1 MINPEMHDNIVKV
14 LKPFRPEKV
23 ILFGSHAYGTPDNNS
38 DIDLLIIKPVATPEV
53 RDLRI
58 QIRKAL
64 RGIAGANEFDIIVDS
79 QERIGKR
86 IKIGDLFLKEITE
99 NGRIIYAK

>member
-1 MINPEMHDNIVKV
+1 MISAELNDNIIRT
-14 LKPFRPEKV
+14 LKPFGPEKV
-23 ILFGSHAYGTPDNNS
+23 ILFGSHAYGTPGNNS
-38 DIDLLIIKPVATPEV
+38 DIDLLIIKSITTSKV

-64 RGIAGANEFDIIVDS
+64 RGIPEIKEFDIIVDS

-86 IKIGDLFLKEITE
+86 IEIGDLFLKEITE
-99 NGRIIYAK
+99 KGEIIYAE

>member
-1 MINPEMHDNIVKV
+1 MISTKLNESIIRT

-23 ILFGSHAYGTPDNNS
+23 ILFGSHAYGTPGSNS
-38 DIDLLIIKPVATPEV
+38 DIDILIIKNITSSKV

-64 RGIAGANEFDIIVDS
+64 RGIHETKEFDIIVDS
-79 QERIGKR
+79 EERIGKR
-86 IKIGDLFLKEITE
+86 IDIGDLFLKEITE
-99 NGRIIYAK
+99 KGKIIYAE

>member
-1 MINPEMHDNIVKV
+1 MISTELSDNIIRM
-14 LKPFRPEKV
+14 LKPFEPEKV
-23 ILFGSHAYGTPDNNS
+23 ILFGSHAYGRPGINS
-38 DIDLLIIKPVATPEV
+38 DIDLLIVKTIASSKI

-64 RGIAGANEFDIIVDS
+64 REIAETKEFDIIVDS

-86 IKIGDLFLKEITE
+86 IEIGDLFLKEITE
-99 NGRIIYAK
+99 KGKIIYVK

>member
-1 MINPEMHDNIVKV
+1 MISTELNDNIIRT
-14 LKPFRPEKV
+14 LRPFRPEKV
-23 ILFGSHAYGTPDNNS
+23 ILFGSHAYGTPCNNS
-38 DIDLLIIKPVATPEV
+38 DIDLLIIKSITTSKV

-64 RGIAGANEFDIIVDS
+64 RGIPETKEFDIIVDS

-86 IKIGDLFLKEITE
+86 IEIGDLFLKEITE
-99 NGRIIYAK
+99 KGEIIYAE

>member
-1 MINPEMHDNIVKV
+1 MISAELNDNIIRT
-14 LKPFRPEKV
+14 LRPFGPEKV
-23 ILFGSHAYGTPDNNS
+23 ILFGSHAYGTPGNNS
-38 DIDLLIIKPVATPEV
+38 DIDLLIIKSITTSKV

-64 RGIAGANEFDIIVDS
+64 RGIPETKEFDIIVDS

-86 IKIGDLFLKEITE
+86 IEIGDLFLKEISE
-99 NGRIIYAK
+99 KGKIIYAE

>member
-1 MINPEMHDNIVKV
+1 MISAELNDNIIRT
-14 LKPFRPEKV
+14 LKPFGPEKV
-23 ILFGSHAYGTPDNNS
+23 ILFGSHAYGTPGNNS
-38 DIDLLIIKPVATPEV
+38 DIDLLIIKSITTSKV

-64 RGIAGANEFDIIVDS
+64 RGIPEAKEFDIIVDS

-86 IKIGDLFLKEITE
+86 IEIGDLFLKEITE
-99 NGRIIYAK
+99 KGEIIYAE